1 MIFYSI
7 VKDRIR
13 SLGKPFL
20 LAMKLIVLLT
30 FLNICTV
37 LGNGLAQQVT
47 LKGEGITL
55 VQAMRSIQQQTG
67 KQFFLNGR
75 KLAELRVNI
84 NVKSMDLP
92 LAMESLL
99 NGKPVSW
106 EMQDDIIVIKQKQ
119 NGNLK
124 PQKLQIHAE
133 SLNAWNQQS
142 NVQGVVSKESGEPLA
157 GATVAIKGT
166 SAAVSTNER
175 GEYSLSYSTQNPVL
189 IVSLMGFSS
198 KEVAI
203 GNRSNVNITLLEAVD
218 DIDEVVVVGYGT
230 QKKINLTGSV
240 ATVSGDEIA
249 KTPTNNLSNAIGGR
263 MPGVSSVNSD
273 GRPGNGSTIRVRGL
287 STLNDNN
294 PLVVVDGVVRSDG
307 FGNIDPNEVAS
318 ISVLKDASAA
328 AVYGARAANG
338 VILITTKRGKVG
350 KPVLTYSGMV
360 GLQEPTQYPT
370 LMTAYDYGVTR
381 NQAFYNQ
388 GYDPNNPAQANNF
401 YTDAELQ
408 KFKESGTDW
417 YAETFKDRSPK
428 NQHNLSLQGGSESV
442 RYFGSLGYLNQTGLY
457 DNIGFKRYNI
467 RSNID
472 ASITNSLTVGLN
484 LEARQELFESPSWD
498 ASEIFHRVI
507 NASPTRLAYHPS
519 GRAANTTGS
528 HPVEMIRNSGYK
540 DQEYDIFQGTLF
552 FNQKLDILTEGLA
565 LNGNFSYYKQHYFNK
580 VFAMPYTMYDEDAQG
595 NVTNEKMVGSKTSLT
610 EGFDALTNTTYN
622 ISLNY
627 ARDFNNHNVAGMLLY
642 EQYGAKGKNF
652 TARKEDFISNIK
664 DEFFASGP
672 TNQSIDGRGY
682 INDARRSLVGRVNY
696 AFAGKYLFEGTFRY
710 DGSYRFPKERRF
722 GFFPAVSAGW
732 RISEEPFFKNNES
745 LNFINNLKLRASKGL
760 IGNDRVNAY
769 QFLESYS
776 IITGA
781 GPVVDGQAVPQV
793 GYGVYPNYNIT
804 WEKQDNTNIGLEWSL
819 WNSMLNFEVDYFFRH
834 TRDILWSKDRSVPG
848 TFGRQLPNEN
858 YAKVKSKGVEF
869 TIGHQNAV
877 NDWSYNFR
885 LVGSYATNEVTQID
899 DPANA
904 MDFNK
909 QLGRPIGYRAG
920 YEALGLFRSKEEAD
934 SWYGGKQ
941 FGLQSLPGDI
951 KYADIDGDGEITIQ
965 DQKVIANY
973 GSEPRIM
980 YGFNG
985 SLSWKNLDM
994 NFFFQGAS
1002 QRNMMLTA
1010 AGRVMYLNGGSSNNF
1025 AYFADSWSPEN
1036 PDAKYPLAWVDSRS
1050 INNRDSN
1057 FWLRKA
1063 GYVRLKSLDLGYNFS
1078 GDWLDKIK
1086 VSKMRLYV
1094 SGFNL
1099 FTISQIDELDPEA
1112 ATGAGNYYPQQRKYN
1127 LGVMLSF

>member
-20 LAMKLIVLLT
+20 LAMKLIVILT

-37 LGNGLAQQVT
+37 MGNGLAQQVT

-55 VQAMRSIQQQTG
+55 VHAMRSIQHQTG

-75 KLAELRVNI
+75 KLAELRVNV

-92 LAMESLL
+92 LALESMLK
-99 NGKPVSW
+99 GKPVSW
-106 EMQDDIIVIKQKQ
+106 EMQDDIIVIKPSSSNAGKGLVATQ
-119 NGNLK
+119 NIELS
-124 PQKLQIHAE
+124 PVAIQE
-133 SLNAWNQQS
+133 RT
-142 NVQGVVSKESGEPLA
+142 VQGVISSDAGQPLA
-157 GATVAIKGT
+157 GVTVAIKNT
-166 SAAVSTNER
+166 AAAISTNER
-175 GEYSLSYSTQNPVL
+175 GEYSLSYSVQNPILV
-189 IVSLMGFSS
+189 VSLMGFSS
-198 KEVAI
+198 KEVAVA
-203 GNRSNVNITLLEAVD
+203 NRTTVNINLSELVD
-218 DIDEVVVVGYGT
+218 DLDEVVVVGYGK

-240 ATVSGDEIA
+240 ATISGDEIA

-307 FGNIDPNEVAS
+307 FGNIDPNEVEN

-370 LMTAYDYGVTR
+370 LMNAYDYGVAR

-388 GYDPNNPAQANNF
+388 GYDPSNPIQANNF
-401 YTDAELQ
+401 YTDAELER
-408 KFKESGTDW
+408 FKQNSTDW
-417 YAETFKDRSPK
+417 YGETFKNTSPQ

-442 RYFGSLGYLNQTGLY
+442 RYFGSLGYLNQGGLY

-498 ASEIFHRVI
+498 ASDIFHRVI

-519 GRAANTTGS
+519 GRPANTTGS
-528 HPVEMIRNSGYK
+528 HPVEMIKNSGYK

-552 FNQKLDILTEGLA
+552 FNQKLDVLTQGLA
-565 LNGNFSYYKQHYFNK
+565 LNGNFSYYKQHSFNK
-580 VFAMPYTMYDEDAQG
+580 VFAMPYAMFDEDAQG
-595 NVTNEKMVGSKTSLT
+595 NILNEKMVGGKTSLS

-627 ARDFNNHNVAGMLLY
+627 ARDFNKHSVAAMALY
-642 EQYGAKGKNF
+642 EQYSAKGKNF
-652 TARKEDFISNIK
+652 NARKEDFISNIK

-682 INDARRSLVGRVNY
+682 INDARRSVVGRVNY

-710 DGSYRFPKERRF
+710 DGSYRFPEAKRF

-745 LNFINNLKLRASKGL
+745 LSFINNLKLRVSKGL

-769 QFLESYS
+769 QFLESYN

-793 GYGVYPNYNIT
+793 GYGVYPNFNIT
-804 WEKQDNTNIGLEWSL
+804 WEKQDNTNFGLEWGL
-819 WNSMLNFEVDYFFRH
+819 WNSKLNFEVDYFFRH

-869 TIGHQNAV
+869 TIGHQNSIS
-877 NDWSYNFR
+877 DWSYNFR

-904 MDFNK
+904 MEFNK

-941 FGLQSLPGDI
+941 FGLQSLAGDI
-951 KYADIDGDGEITIQ
+951 KYADIDGDGTITIQ
-965 DQKVIANY
+965 DQKVIADY
-973 GSEPRIM
+973 GNEPRIM

-985 SLSWKNLDM
+985 SVSWRNIDM

-1002 QRNMMLTA
+1002 QRNIMLTA
-1010 AGRVMYLNGGSSNNF
+1010 TGRVMYLNGGSSNNF
-1025 AYFADSWSPEN
+1025 SYFADSWSPEN

-1078 GDWLDKIK
+1078 GDWLEKIK
-1086 VSKMRLYV
+1086 VNKMRVYV
-1094 SGFNL
+1094 SGYNL

-1112 ATGAGNYYPQQRKYN
+1112 ATGAGHYYPQQRNYN